1 MKLSIQFLLI
11 SSVLDRCNGWTTFNP
26 SREASRPKVLSLKS
40 TMNDFNV
47 VLRPS
52 ENPEAFDGSK
62 IGAARVHRYARDSD
76 DSEAEYI
83 MWYHGRNAGFDD
95 DNKLPPLSTGRIGRA
110 TSRNGLHWVREKE
123 GSASEDITGVSLG
136 LNKESWWGFDTAHVG
151 LGQVLLPMSTP
162 AVVSEGGVYLMYYMG
177 GSFEET
183 SIGQYM
189 EDEVKGLKDATIQG
203 MNMKIGVALSQ
214 DGIAFGRIEG
224 DDPSGA
230 VMAPYDEQDPNMKY
244 VKALRD
250 DDGSRLEIE
259 EELYCAW
266 PEVAVNF
273 VPVEER
279 QAGVAQNDF
288 YMFYSTMVKSTKE
301 KAIGIAVSEDGFKW
315 NKRGISIRPD
325 ADGFDDA
332 GCARCSV
339 LGKAK
344 YTEDGNWE
352 NTDGWIMLYEGV
364 SSNDGK
370 HRIMAAESND
380 LRNWSKC
387 GVVLDV
393 GNEGSWDCNGVGA
406 PHLLTLDDGTIRMYY
421 TGSDETGATAIG
433 VAKSSEFNSLFTR
446 EQATVSFSE

>member
-1 MKLSIQFLLI
+1 
-11 SSVLDRCNGWTTFNP
+11 
-26 SREASRPKVLSLKS
+26 
-40 TMNDFNV
+40 
-47 VLRPS
+47 
-52 ENPEAFDGSK
+52 
-62 IGAARVHRYARDSD
+62 
-76 DSEAEYI
+76 
-83 MWYHGRNAGFDD
+83 
-95 DNKLPPLSTGRIGRA
+95 
-110 TSRNGLHWVREKE
+110 
-123 GSASEDITGVSLG
+123 
-136 LNKESWWGFDTAHVG
+136 
-151 LGQVLLPMSTP
+151 
-162 AVVSEGGVYLMYYMG
+162 MYYMG

-352 NTDGWIMLYEGV
+352 STDGWIMLYEGV